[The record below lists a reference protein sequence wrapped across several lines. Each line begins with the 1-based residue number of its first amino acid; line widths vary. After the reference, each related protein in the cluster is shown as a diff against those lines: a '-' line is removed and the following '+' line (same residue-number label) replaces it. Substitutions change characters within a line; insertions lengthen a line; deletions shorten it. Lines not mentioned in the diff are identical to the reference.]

1 MDLFAYFEAKSETT
15 VGAGQGNIAVWDL
28 SSDSHP
34 VIAMWTD
41 VFISRLCIS
50 GTALRLGVVSLQ
62 TSTLSVFEVLNQ
74 ALLCC
79 IHIDTWIGRLIDV
92 VCNVASDK
100 IAVVANPKSVVYS
113 VDSVRSMYELER
125 AMGAVFSNDSRFIYV
140 QYTHKVVQCET
151 ETGIELRSF
160 GDETKPTVHYSFL
173 QSSNGSDVVWL
184 QAAMIPHF
192 ELVQLDTISG
202 NTLSPFSC
210 GPVRLLGMGD
220 DGKTVFFGNECIET
234 YDVISRNRTPTN
246 VKVAYT
252 MSVAVFGDIVTVFQ
266 VSSRDI
272 NAIDLATG
280 ENLYKIRL
288 PEELLNR
295 QEDLD
300 WYFGGALSKNRGVI
314 LL

>member
-1 MDLFAYFEAKSETT
+1 
-15 VGAGQGNIAVWDL
+15 
-28 SSDSHP
+28 
-34 VIAMWTD
+34 
-41 VFISRLCIS
+41 
-50 GTALRLGVVSLQ
+50 
-62 TSTLSVFEVLNQ
+62 
-74 ALLCC
+74 
-79 IHIDTWIGRLIDV
+79 
-92 VCNVASDK
+92 
-100 IAVVANPKSVVYS
+100 
-113 VDSVRSMYELER
+113 
-125 AMGAVFSNDSRFIYV
+125 
-140 QYTHKVVQCET
+140 
-151 ETGIELRSF
+151 
-160 GDETKPTVHYSFL
+160 
-173 QSSNGSDVVWL
+173 
-184 QAAMIPHF
+184 MIPHF

-314 LL
+314 LLVHGIRIAVDTWTVLRTMNLFERSCTCNPFIVDY